1 MMLGELF
8 SFYIDTP
15 NVDLLFSPES
25 QRRVQT
31 YSAAPQDRLDS
42 KDHGVKEATSNIR
55 GVISGVAVSFWHLS
69 CVTTLVKW
77 PDT

>member
-31 YSAAPQDRLDS
+31 YSATPQDRLDS
-42 KDHGVKEATSNIR
+42 KDHGVKEANSNVR
-55 GVISGVAVSFWHLS
+55 GVTSGVAISFWHLS
-69 CVTTLVKW
+69 CVMTLAKCEL
-77 PDT
+77 